1 MGGRVGINKMYKNK
15 FCYKK
20 VVMADL
26 IKELSSLP
34 MKTQEAIL
42 GNLSNDMVPVE
53 IDGDVFMIHKEVSKL
68 IDNLV
73 IQISEL
79 KKRDIDCLIRE

>member
-1 MGGRVGINKMYKNK
+1 
-15 FCYKK
+15 
-20 VVMADL
+20 MADL

-42 GNLSNDMVPVE
+42 GNLSNDMVPIE
-53 IDGDVFMIHKEVSKL
+53 IDSDVFMIHKEVSKL

>member
-1 MGGRVGINKMYKNK
+1 MYKNK

-26 IKELSSLP
+26 IEELNSLP
-34 MKTQEAIL
+34 IKTQEAIL
-42 GNLSNDMVPVE
+42 DNLSNDMVPVE

-79 KKRDIDCLIRE
+79 KKRDIDCLIKE

>member
-15 FCYKK
+15 FSYKK

-26 IKELSSLP
+26 IEELIGLP
-34 MKTQEAIL
+34 IKTQEAIL
-42 GNLSNDMVPVE
+42 GNLSDEMVPIE
-53 IDGDVFMIHKEVSKL
+53 IDGNVFMIHEEVSDL

-79 KKRDIDCLIRE
+79 KKRDIDCLIKE

>member
-1 MGGRVGINKMYKNK
+1 
-15 FCYKK
+15 
-20 VVMADL
+20 MADL

>member
-1 MGGRVGINKMYKNK
+1 
-15 FCYKK
+15 
-20 VVMADL
+20 MADL

-73 IQISEL
+73 IQISDL

>member
-1 MGGRVGINKMYKNK
+1 
-15 FCYKK
+15 
-20 VVMADL
+20 MADL

-79 KKRDIDCLIRE
+79 KKRDIDCLIKE